1 MIRASVIAGVI
12 LSTTSWTPVSAA
24 SRDPLG
30 ERAPYQLDKARARTT
45 SMIESGSAEA
55 IVTEYLPNHERGPS
69 YNIDLNYDFV
79 VQFYGHQKGTS
90 KWVFAKEFFEPAFM
104 ANLRATG
111 SYITP
116 DYKIRHEGYADAQNK
131 DGILYPH
138 CDVIL
143 IYDVVIPEE
152 KNAISSILEAAAGMN
167 PNAKDN
173 PQIEDLKI
181 RAHIFAATPVL
192 GAVKLDLSG
201 VTQGMSVKA
210 GFDYHKAAN

>member
-1 MIRASVIAGVI
+1 MIREVAIAGIV
-12 LSTTSWTPVSAA
+12 LLTTSFAHVSAA

-30 ERAPYQLDKARARTT
+30 ERAPYQLDKSRARTT
-45 SMIESGSAEA
+45 SMIESGSADA
-55 IVTEYLPNHERGPS
+55 VVTEYLPNHERGPS
-69 YNIDLNYDFV
+69 YNVDLNYDFV

-90 KWVFAKEFFEPAFM
+90 KWAFSKEFFEPGFM
-104 ANLRATG
+104 ENLRATG
-111 SYITP
+111 SYVTP

-131 DGILYPH
+131 DGVLYPH

-143 IYDVVIPEE
+143 IYDVVIPEG

-167 PNAKDN
+167 PNAKGN

-201 VTQGMSVKA
+201 VTQGMNVKA
-210 GFDYHKAAN
+210 GFDYHKADN